1 MGLRFFALSF
11 FQNHINWYRE
21 ETTHNMN
28 SNNLYYRRVDLPAGD
43 LHVFANDDLFHAMGA
58 KVLEMANNNLQIPN
72 IRYMSYTPDAHVGIG
87 TCIGT
92 TAVWGMEDG
101 FVSPSIAGSDIGCG
115 MRVHLT
121 NLQEQELQDVKLRRK
136 LVKAI
141 EKRIPVENHARGHF
155 SDIRLEDVL
164 RKGLHGLSG
173 KYIPDAYTPRKA
185 TSLTHVECSRFRF
198 DESVLDRIP
207 EPVWHRS
214 HRQLGTLGN
223 GNHFIEI
230 QAVTINEDNRH
241 IAERW
246 GLRDGQVAVMIHSGS
261 RSWGGSVNQYSSTE
275 VAKTMRKLGLGTSDP
290 KLVYAPLDSE
300 AGWMYAN
307 LMDSALNFAV
317 ANRHLIAYAV
327 REAFRE
333 TFGSQ
338 AELRTLYDLMHNYAC
353 EESHGGESFLVHRK
367 GTTRALP
374 AGHSGNPEPYRET
387 GHPALIPGSMGTSS
401 YLMVGSPEGA
411 INYHSICHGAGRIRS
426 RNATKQLV
434 TVDEFASSLRIG
446 QEDEIVV
453 NQRALESIIDESP
466 QAYKDVDQIID
477 SLVGMRLAS
486 VVAKCRPLAAVKGV

>member
-1 MGLRFFALSF
+1 MDTDR
-11 FQNHINWYRE
+11 
-21 ETTHNMN
+21 
-28 SNNLYYRRVDLPAGD
+28 YYRRIDLPAGE
-43 LHVFANDDLFHAMGA
+43 LHVFAHHDLYHAMGA

-72 IRYMSYTPDAHVGIG
+72 IRYMSYTPDAHVGVG

-92 TAVWGMEDG
+92 TAVWGAEDG
-101 FVSPSIAGSDIGCG
+101 FVSPSIVGSDIGCG

-121 NLQEQELQDVKLRRK
+121 NLEERDLRDVKLRRK

-155 SDIRLEDVL
+155 SDIRLEHVL
-164 RKGLHGLSG
+164 LKGLHGLPG
-173 KYIPDAYTPRKA
+173 KYVPDAYTPRKA
-185 TSLTHVECSRFRF
+185 TSLTHVECSRFAF
-198 DESVLDRIP
+198 DEGALNRIP

-230 QAVTINEDNRH
+230 QAVSLNDANRST
-241 IAERW
+241 AERW
-246 GLRDGQVAVMIHSGS
+246 GLRDGQIVVMIHSGS
-261 RSWGGSVNQYSSTE
+261 RSWGGAVNQFSGSE
-275 VAKTMRKLGLGTSDP
+275 VAKTMRRLGLGTADP
-290 KLVYAPLDSE
+290 KLVFAPLDSE
-300 AGWMYAN
+300 AGQTYAN
-307 LMDSALNFAV
+307 LMYSALNYAV

-327 REAFRE
+327 RDAFRE

-353 EESHGGESFLVHRK
+353 EETHGADSLLVHRK

-374 AGHSGNPEPYRET
+374 PGHPDNPEPYKET
-387 GHPALIPGSMGTSS
+387 GHPALIPGSMGTAS
-401 YLMVGSPEGA
+401 YLMAGVPEGA
-411 INYHSICHGAGRIRS
+411 RNYYSICHGAGRVRS

-446 QEDEIVV
+446 QDDEIVV
-453 NQRALESIIDESP
+453 NHRALESIIDESP

-477 SLVGMRLAS
+477 SVVQARLAG